1 MSEISKHRKTNS
13 YFITL
18 AAGFFSSTE
27 QGIELAEDLRD
38 AIEYWCDSYC
48 YSVEAVIYICDRKTD
63 GKKKCK
69 TDDKVDPHLHIVIIA
84 NPGATVCQSIKE
96 YLSEKVG
103 IENCVNVQK
112 IYDLARLLYYL
123 DQYSFIRSTAIDTN
137 NLPEFCAAH
146 QKRSDVRAIID
157 DIDAILLKG
166 ETRLKITN
174 KEIES
179 YDFWGYVSKKGAL
192 TADKINILWFSLDT
206 I

>member
-103 IENCVNVQK
+103 IENCINVQK
-112 IYDLARLLYYL
+112 IYDLSRLLYYL
-123 DQYSFIRSTAIDTN
+123 DQYSCIRTTAIDPN
-137 NLPEFCAAH
+137 GLPEFCAAH
-146 QKRSDVRAIID
+146 QKRSDIRAIID
-157 DIDAILLKG
+157 DIDAFLLKG
-166 ETRLKITN
+166 ESRIVISN
-174 KEIES
+174 SEIES
-179 YDFWGYVSKKGAL
+179 CYFWSFIAKKGAL
-192 TADKINILWFSLDT
+192 TTDKINTFWFDVST